1 MNGNIF
7 DFQTPP
13 SQRGAHMGLDPHFPL
28 LLRATG
34 RIARADAQPAAP
46 AAPAD
51 AGGLAAVEQVDLGA
65 VTCAQALADEKLFNT
80 AMLWADGYAH
90 GRLGRPRTLGRELI
104 DHKPELVTL
113 CQRDTSRR
121 LVEAVVQIN
130 RRPRR

>member
-1 MNGNIF
+1 MNFGSRTF
-7 DFQTPP
+7 VAALALT
-13 SQRGAHMGLDPHFPL
+13 GLAACQSP
-28 LLRATG
+28 G
-34 RIARADAQPAAP
+34 AQPAAP
-46 AAPAD
+46 AAPAN